1 MYYINQERECGQRLN
16 IIIVAEGANDLNGEP
31 ITAPM
36 VKQVIFDK
44 LGWDSRI
51 TVLGHVQRGG
61 GTSAYDR
68 ILACRMGAEATV
80 AVLES
85 TAITTPVVV
94 VLVNNRI
101 ERIPLMG
108 AVERTQAVNKAL
120 QDKDWAKAITLRGI
134 AFQANLQALKLLSQ
148 TKTPK
153 PKVEDY
159 CASVRFQ
166 SYISE
171 LLEECN

>member
-1 MYYINQERECGQRLN
+1 
-16 IIIVAEGANDLNGEP
+16 
-31 ITAPM
+31 M

-44 LGWDSRI
+44 LRFDSRI

-61 GTSAYDR
+61 ATSAYDR

-85 TAITTPVVV
+85 TATTTPVVV
-94 VLVNNRI
+94 VLANNRI

-108 AVERTQAVNKAL
+108 AVEQTQAVNKAL
-120 QDKDWAKAITLRGI
+120 KNKDWTKAIALRGV
-134 AFQANLQALKLLSQ
+134 AFQSNLQTLKLLSQ

-153 PKVEDY
+153 SKEEG
-159 CASVRFQ
+159 CCGSVCFKI
-166 SYISE
+166 YISA
-171 LLEECN
+171 LA